1 MTLSRIFAI
10 LQIENE
16 YGNYESHYKEDG
28 KKYALWAAKMAVSQN
43 TSVPWIMCQQWDAPD
58 PVVR

>member
-1 MTLSRIFAI
+1 MI
-10 LQIENE
+10 LQVENE
-16 YGNYESHYKEDG
+16 YGFYENYYKEDG
-28 KKYALWAAKMAVSQN
+28 KKYTLWAAKMAVSQN